1 MASPRPWLVLQLG
14 MKFQEA
20 RIIRTT
26 PWPPPCQ
33 FGDQTVKCSQGAHP
47 HLCVLS
53 DEAEAAGGLPGRW
66 SQEAEGGGL
75 GRGGGEPW
83 GIRMGGWPLQAVGVQ
98 SCSGTVQNAPKNQ

>member
-1 MASPRPWLVLQLG
+1 MSVWRPD
-14 MKFQEA
+14 
-20 RIIRTT
+20 
-26 PWPPPCQ
+26 CQ
-33 FGDQTVKCSQGAHP
+33 MLPGAHP

-53 DEAEAAGGLPGRW
+53 DKAEAAGGLPGRW